1 MSFISI
7 CPERRQLMWQQ
18 LFMGFLGLC
27 AGIIVAS
34 GVAGLLI
41 GLSII
46 PRYAGITRTADHVLL
61 YEDMSLLGIVLGNLF
76 YLFRLPLPAGNPFL
90 MVLGVFSGFFL
101 GGWILALAEVADMFP
116 IFTRRIRLVFGLPI
130 IILFIAAGNLT
141 GSLLYYYFG
150 WQ

>member
-1 MSFISI
+1 
-7 CPERRQLMWQQ
+7 MWQQ

-101 GGWILALAEVADMFP
+101 EDGSWLLPRWRICSPYSPEESGWFLDFP
-116 IFTRRIRLVFGLPI
+116 LSFC
-130 IILFIAAGNLT
+130 
-141 GSLLYYYFG
+141 SLLPEN
-150 WQ
+150 

>member
-1 MSFISI
+1 
-7 CPERRQLMWQQ
+7 MWQQ

-61 YEDMSLLGIVLGNLF
+61 YELSLIH
-76 YLFRLPLPAGNPFL
+76 
-90 MVLGVFSGFFL
+90 
-101 GGWILALAEVADMFP
+101 I
-116 IFTRRIRLVFGLPI
+116 
-130 IILFIAAGNLT
+130 
-141 GSLLYYYFG
+141 
-150 WQ
+150 